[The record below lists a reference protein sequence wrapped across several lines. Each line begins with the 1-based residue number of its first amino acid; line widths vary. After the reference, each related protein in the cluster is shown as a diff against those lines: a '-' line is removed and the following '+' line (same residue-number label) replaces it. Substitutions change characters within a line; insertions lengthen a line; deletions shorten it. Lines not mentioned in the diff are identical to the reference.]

1 MKFVNIKIASFL
13 LLAISFYSPVFGQK
27 NASFTLSKEVRGT
40 CENYA
45 NPYIE
50 IGRNYM
56 FYLTSLDSLNRSSI
70 KKVKYKSKEIDFT
83 VVENNPA
90 KVSATPMKT
99 GKASITTK
107 VTLEDGTKQ
116 KQQFSWSVMELPE
129 LQVEITVTSPDSK
142 FMWLNLIE
150 KSTGQSANS
159 SFNLCSID
167 FVLSDSAG
175 NLKESGKSEKGD
187 EYFPSVTLRKLPV
200 QFQLNDRLKLE
211 IIVTH
216 YESNLPVVISQ
227 ELTITSL
234 WH

>member
-1 MKFVNIKIASFL
+1 MKFVNITIASII
-13 LLAISFYSPVFGQK
+13 LLAISFYNPIFGQK
-27 NASFTLSKEVRGT
+27 NGALDLSKEVSTT
-40 CENYA
+40 CENSA
-45 NPYIE
+45 NPYVE
-50 IGRNYM
+50 LGHNYI
-56 FYLTSLDSLNRSSI
+56 FYLNSLDSIHAPSI
-70 KKVKYKSKEIDFT
+70 KKVKYTSKEIDF
-83 VVENNPA
+83 VVVKDNPA
-90 KVSATPMKT
+90 KVSATPVKT
-99 GKASITTK
+99 GKTSITAK
-107 VTLEDGTKQ
+107 VKLDDGTKQ
-116 KQQFSWSVMELPE
+116 KQQFSWSVIELPE

-167 FVLSDSAG
+167 FSLSDSAG
-175 NLKESGKSEKGD
+175 NIKESGKSEKGD
-187 EYFPSVTLRKLPV
+187 EYFPSVTLRKLPI

>member
-1 MKFVNIKIASFL
+1 MKFVNIRIVSFF

-27 NASFTLSKEVRGT
+27 NAAFSLSKEVSKT

-45 NPYIE
+45 NPYVE
-50 IGRNYM
+50 LGRNYI
-56 FYLTSLDSLNRSSI
+56 FYLTSRDSLNEASI

-83 VVENNPA
+83 VVKNNPV
-90 KVSATPMKT
+90 KVNATPIKT

-107 VTLEDGTKQ
+107 ITLEDGTKQ
-116 KQQFSWSVMELPE
+116 KQQFNWSVMELPE
-129 LQVEITVTSPDSK
+129 LLVEITVTSPDSK

-159 SFNLCSID
+159 SFDLCSID
-167 FVLSDSAG
+167 FSLSDSAG

-200 QFQLNDRLKLE
+200 QFQVNDRLKLE
-211 IIVTH
+211 IVVTH

>member
-1 MKFVNIKIASFL
+1 MKFVNISIASFFG
-13 LLAISFYSPVFGQK
+13 LAISFYNPIFGQK
-27 NASFTLSKEVRGT
+27 TAALTLSKEVSET
-40 CENYA
+40 CENNT
-45 NPYIE
+45 NPYVE
-50 IGRNYM
+50 LGRTYI
-56 FYLTSLDSLNRSSI
+56 FYLTSADSVHKAPI
-70 KKVKYKSKEIDFT
+70 KKVKYKSKEIELVALT
-83 VVENNPA
+83 NNST
-90 KVSATPMKT
+90 KINATPVKT
-99 GKASITTK
+99 GQASISAK
-107 VTLEDGTKQ
+107 ITLEDGTKQ
-116 KQQFSWSVMELPE
+116 KQQYSLSVMELPE
-129 LQVEITVTSPDSK
+129 LLVEITVTSPDSK

-167 FVLSDSAG
+167 FSLSDSAG
-175 NLKESGKSEKGD
+175 NLKESGKSVKGD